1 MRKKERC
8 INLAKALF
16 VLLNL
21 LKPCFLVFGKSC
33 SLHKHHQAI
42 RLFPCQN
49 KHRKKERAEA
59 EVKKKERKERE
70 GAANKIWF
78 NILDK
83 KNIFFSKKSTFLVS
97 KREFSWIWVF
107 GKISQMCSLQTWIL
121 AFWNFFFFSLKY
133 PQLSHKLSILLSLTI
148 KYLLKIIR
156 R

>member
-33 SLHKHHQAI
+33 SLYKHHQAI
-42 RLFPCQN
+42 RLFPGQN
-49 KHRKKERAEA
+49 KQTKKERAEA
-59 EVKKKERKERE
+59 EVNKKERKERE

-83 KNIFFSKKSTFLVS
+83 KKYIYIYIYIKHV
-97 KREFSWIWVF
+97 
-107 GKISQMCSLQTWIL
+107 
-121 AFWNFFFFSLKY
+121 FSLK
-133 PQLSHKLSILLSLTI
+133 T
-148 KYLLKIIR
+148 
-156 R
+156 

>member
-97 KREFSWIWVF
+97 KREFI
-107 GKISQMCSLQTWIL
+107 GAEIL
-121 AFWNFFFFSLKY
+121 WGCLSGGNH
-133 PQLSHKLSILLSLTI
+133 QLSLDEFFYCYKPQHIVSS
-148 KYLLKIIR
+148 
-156 R
+156 